1 MSMWPRIRRSNYPTL
16 AEMRVPRPVALIRRS
31 CLQATQSA
39 LITVC
44 IGNGQL
50 RAARDVYEET
60 LRQGIAPHL
69 HAYNCLINA
78 YAAHFRIGDVVRLLP
93 LLRPERIQGQQ
104 LRC

>member
-1 MSMWPRIRRSNYPTL
+1 MHPSTL
-16 AEMRVPRPVALIRRS
+16 RDACE
-31 CLQATQSA
+31 CQQATQSA

-78 YAAHFRIGDVVRLLP
+78 YAAHFRLGDVVRGRLHTRLQWSCGP
-93 LLRPERIQGQQ
+93 DCEVQPSRAAQERDD
-104 LRC
+104 RA